1 MWHSQIMSDKSPPL
15 NNWSR
20 LFKEIVLCKHTLYG
34 KNVFSSIFSIFCSP
48 VPFLIFWKSRKKK
61 SKYSCYYFVAKVVW
75 YVLLYIVCMQIFFPP
90 NNMLLLPSTYH
101 LLFEIMHTRNSHN
114 SSAAYKLHIYYLANI
129 HKVRWN
135 PNYLGTTYMIL
146 IPIAPALP
154 EMYDFTPLL
163 RWNR

>member
-1 MWHSQIMSDKSPPL
+1 MEKMFFSL
-15 NNWSR
+15 YFLYFFLLLL
-20 LFKEIVLCKHTLYG
+20 LFL
-34 KNVFSSIFSIFCSP
+34 FSEK
-48 VPFLIFWKSRKKK
+48 VEKK

-114 SSAAYKLHIYYLANI
+114 SSAISYIYISWQIFGYII